1 MKLTSIAIATLLLLT
16 TVLLTTVSV
25 AADDVITAKIESI
38 KAHKQG
44 RIAYWE
50 GRVPIFD
57 GYPLYDI
64 TITLAQKKYVVRYE
78 SLTGYFP
85 SSWKVG
91 HEIKV
96 RKQGKGR
103 IFLLNGEE
111 EVQAEIVNARA
122 QDCLPTSA
130 PPVTLNSG
138 SRVPCD

>member
-1 MKLTSIAIATLLLLT
+1 MKLISIAIATLLL
-16 TVLLTTVSV
+16 VTTVSV
-25 AADDVITAKIESI
+25 AADGVGTAKIESI
-38 KAHKQG
+38 EAHKQG

-64 TITLAQKKYVVRYE
+64 TLTLAQKKYVVRYE

-103 IFLLNGEE
+103 IYLLNGEE

>member
-1 MKLTSIAIATLLLLT
+1 MTAF
-16 TVLLTTVSV
+16 VV
-25 AADDVITAKIESI
+25 AEDAETAKIESI

-64 TITLAQKKYVVRYE
+64 TLTLARKKYVVRYE
-78 SLTGYFP
+78 SLTGYLP
-85 SSWKVG
+85 SSWKAG
-91 HEIKV
+91 REIKV
-96 RKQGKGR
+96 RRQGKGR
-103 IFLLNGEE
+103 LYLLNGEE

-122 QDCLPTSA
+122 QDCVPTSA